1 MIILGK
7 GARNVAV
14 GWSRELGSWM
24 WRGEHIVTM
33 MMMVLVVVVVRVVV
47 VRVVVVVIVV
57 KVVMVR
63 TLYHV
68 HT

>member
-1 MIILGK
+1 MEK

-33 MMMVLVVVVVRVVV
+33 MMMMMMLVVVVV
-47 VRVVVVVIVV
+47 VRVVVIVV

-63 TLYHV
+63 TL
-68 HT
+68 

>member
-24 WRGEHIVTM
+24 WRGEHIVTVM
-33 MMMVLVVVVVRVVV
+33 IMMMVLVVVVVIVVI
-47 VRVVVVVIVV
+47 VVVVV
-57 KVVMVR
+57 VR